1 MKKNISIILNILII
15 ALLIG
20 IAYGWMQTEP
30 SLGENIEYNRDFY
43 VTDSDIQ
50 VKLYALIDNKY
61 VLQGQYSDD
70 ELLNLDLMYPGK
82 TQRYRFELTNINP
95 TPARVKIVFTE
106 ITGNINLLKN
116 YLKIGITNPII
127 DNFKLSDRLEHN
139 EEDDRY
145 FFDFADSVTIPA
157 ESTLNYYW
165 NLEIDIDAPNTSQN
179 TNLKI
184 NKIMFIKPS

>member
-1 MKKNISIILNILII
+1 MKKISILLSILVIIL
-15 ALLIG
+15 LTVS
-20 IAYGWMQTEP
+20 AYAWMQTEP
-30 SLGENIEYNRDFY
+30 SQGENIEYNRNLY

-145 FFDFADSVTIPA
+145 FFDFVDSVTIPA

-165 NLEIDIDAPNTSQN
+165 NLEIDIDAPNTLQN

>member
-1 MKKNISIILNILII
+1 MKKISILLSILVIIL
-15 ALLIG
+15 LTVS
-20 IAYGWMQTEP
+20 AYAWMQTEP
-30 SLGENIEYNRDFY
+30 SLGENIEYNRNFY

-70 ELLNLDLMYPGK
+70 ELLYLDLMYPGK

-165 NLEIDIDAPNTSQN
+165 NLEIDIDAPNTLQN

>member
-1 MKKNISIILNILII
+1 MKKISILLSILVIILFTVS
-15 ALLIG
+15 
-20 IAYGWMQTEP
+20 AYAWMQTEP
-30 SLGENIEYNRDFY
+30 SLGENIEYNRNFY

-165 NLEIDIDAPNTSQN
+165 NLEIDIDAPNSLQN

>member
-1 MKKNISIILNILII
+1 MKKILVIILLTVS
-15 ALLIG
+15 
-20 IAYGWMQTEP
+20 AYAWMQTEP

-165 NLEIDIDAPNTSQN
+165 NLEIDIDAPNSLQN

>member
-1 MKKNISIILNILII
+1 MKKISILLSILVIIL
-15 ALLIG
+15 LTVS
-20 IAYGWMQTEP
+20 AYAWMQTEP
-30 SLGENIEYNRDFY
+30 SLGENVEYNRDFY
-43 VTDSDIQ
+43 ITDSDIQ

-165 NLEIDIDAPNTSQN
+165 NIEIDIDAPNTLQN
-179 TNLKI
+179 TNLTV

>member
-1 MKKNISIILNILII
+1 MKKISILLSILVIIL
-15 ALLIG
+15 LTVS
-20 IAYGWMQTEP
+20 AYAWMQTEP

-127 DNFKLSDRLEHN
+127 DNFKLSDRLEYN

-145 FFDFADSVTIPA
+145 FFDFANSVTIPA

-165 NLEIDIDAPNTSQN
+165 NLEIDIDAPNSLQN